1 MANSN
6 HLHKIICPSHFVK
19 IFMCVFSPKFIREF
33 NSFFINYRRTFQKKE
48 RISFRNKPFKK
59 LREKEKKKC
68 MIGNVKEVNESGG
81 L

>member
-1 MANSN
+1 MYFHQNSYVS
-6 HLHKIICPSHFVK
+6 LIPSSSIIEGLF
-19 IFMCVFSPKFIREF
+19 E
-33 NSFFINYRRTFQKKE
+33 KKE